1 MVLLR
6 MGQFPQDLSI
16 KEISMINLTRKKIG
30 IYCKDREWGKQCFER
45 VVSQIPQEMID
56 KVINSK
62 SRMHCSLINGDTINV
77 VSASDNAK
85 GYKFTD
91 AIVQDGVDRDI
102 LNLIVYPAIQM
113 PVAVVRDVDEIVAN
127 YVAIKQELPRNNKK
141 FVKIKVRY

>member
-1 MVLLR
+1 
-6 MGQFPQDLSI
+6 MGQFPRDLSI
-16 KEISMINLTRKKIG
+16 KEINMINLTRKKIG
-30 IYCKDREWGKQCFER
+30 IYCKDREWGKQCFKR
-45 VVSQIPQEMID
+45 VVSQIPREMID

-62 SRMHCSLINGDTINV
+62 SRMYCSLINGDTINV
-77 VSASDNAK
+77 VSASNNAR

-91 AIVQDGVDRDI
+91 AIVQDSVDREI

-127 YVAIKQELPRNNKK
+127 YVAIKQELPHKK